1 MSWQDYLI
9 LSFLFLA
16 ESTLQRTSSTASVYL
31 PCSINLFFRFIRK
44 ATISFLSFVFIYIY
58 MVFFCFHTIHLAV
71 FIRFD
76 DILKRKFLSNMQKRL
91 LPKTGQKP

>member
-44 ATISFLSFVFIYIY
+44 ATISFLLYLNIYGI
-58 MVFFCFHTIHLAV
+58 FCFHTIHLAV